1 MVAVTNGRIAALA
14 LTLVVATSHFSS
26 THSFSAISS
35 RVVVA
40 GVRNNDARPTM
51 TASVDAAVAATM
63 DHRRRRRRRRRRRS
77 GGYYASSSS
86 SSSTELRLGSSSG
99 NDDPDDDPTTSSSS
113 SSSSSSL
120 LPLLVVGDSDATVL
134 GATGVAA
141 ATVMIYSESVLFRT
155 GCGLP
160 AGPLGLVGAA
170 EGLSYLCVV
179 GLVCFSL
186 YAKIRTVS
194 WT

>member
-14 LTLVVATSHFSS
+14 LTLVIATSHFSS

-40 GVRNNDARPTM
+40 AVRNNDACPTM

-63 DHRRRRRRRRRRRS
+63 DHRRRRRRRS

-86 SSSTELRLGSSSG
+86 SSSTELRLGSSSS

-113 SSSSSSL
+113 SSSSSSSL
-120 LPLLVVGDSDATVL
+120 LPLLVAGDSDATVL